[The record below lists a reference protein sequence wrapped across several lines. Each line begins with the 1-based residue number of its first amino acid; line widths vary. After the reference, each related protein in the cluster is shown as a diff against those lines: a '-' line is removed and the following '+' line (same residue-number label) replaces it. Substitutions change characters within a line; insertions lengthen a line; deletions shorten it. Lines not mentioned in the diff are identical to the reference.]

1 MKDLSRDRFEEWILK
16 KAKDLNYS
24 YMDMVLKRFENGD
37 YRTTWVDMAW
47 IGWSGSMA
55 EVDRLSSENREL
67 LKFKEHMVELREAHG
82 FDSWAAALVEV
93 DKLRAEVERIKSLNH
108 QQFGDAI
115 RKNAEIEALKRGMVG
130 DYDLDAW
137 LEFSTGAV
145 QKDADRH
152 RWLRRHEFDI
162 GSYHAVQEHNHQA
175 WFEHISDESIDRC
188 IADEAEFA
196 AQFEVKS

>member
-1 MKDLSRDRFEEWILK
+1 MN
-16 KAKDLNYS
+16 KDLNSEPYDLS
-24 YMDMVLKRFENGD
+24 KAQYFEAVAEMRQQSLRRAWAKIRK
-37 YRTTWVDMAW
+37 YR
-47 IGWSGSMA
+47 
-55 EVDRLSSENREL
+55 E
-67 LKFKEHMVELREAHG
+67 EANQ
-82 FDSWAAALVEV
+82 
-93 DKLRAEVERIKSLNH
+93 LRAEVERVKALNH

-115 RKNAEIEALKRGMVG
+115 RRNAEIEALKRGMVG

-152 RWLRRHEFDI
+152 RWLRRYEFDI
-162 GSYHAVQEHNHQA
+162 GSYHGVQEHNHQA

-196 AQFEVKS
+196 AQFEVRS